1 MHPWALSWSS
11 AKLWSQ
17 VHGSVMLTESC
28 YISLGESTF
37 LEGPDGVFVLT
48 WRGQDRSRGGGHRV
62 NRRGRA
68 LISGK
73 CKGLL
78 CLLWEVVYVC
88 SCKRLAPV
96 SEMTLVIAGFRRKM
110 FDLYRV
116 AEARWRSVG
125 FLMRCAS
132 AATSELA
139 NIPDHPQHGGV
150 QGGSGSRSRDGGVE
164 RHGLALSV

>member
-17 VHGSVMLTESC
+17 VHGSVMPTESC

-132 AATSELA
+132 AATSELT